1 MKRAALAACVL
12 SLLLPLA
19 AAQAEPRT
27 HVIEVANM
35 AFAAA
40 PADVHVGD
48 TVIWRNR
55 DMFRHT
61 ATARDGGFDIDLP
74 AGGEGSAVLRTAG
87 EIAYFC
93 RFHPTMKA
101 VLKIEP

>member
-1 MKRAALAACVL
+1 MKRAALAACL
-12 SLLLPLA
+12 LGLLLPLA

-74 AGGEGSAVLRTAG
+74 AGGEGSTVLRTAG

>member
-1 MKRAALAACVL
+1 MNRAALAACVL
-12 SLLLPLA
+12 GLLLPLA

-48 TVIWRNR
+48 IVIWRNK

-74 AGGEGSAVLRTAG
+74 AGGQGSMTAEKPG
-87 EIAYFC
+87 SFAYFC